1 MLGPPGQA
9 RRALVLVTAGD
20 PRAYGTPASPELRK
34 PARARQARI
43 EQASRT
49 LNIAGGVLGVSA
61 QVEYA
66 AAQVILVRAGR
77 GPAL

>member
-1 MLGPPGQA
+1 MGRSTPGPCP
-9 RRALVLVTAGD
+9 
-20 PRAYGTPASPELRK
+20 
-34 PARARQARI
+34 ARI

-49 LNIAGGVLGVSA
+49 LDMAGVLGVSA